1 MHIEDTFHRVSS
13 STFEHVQNDSR
24 DVECGCTDRISS
36 GQPPSRLRRGLTR
49 PATRALVAAPPVAG
63 ATRSSA
69 SLRPSPPAMAAAVAA
84 AAPTALREK
93 TQDKTRITG
102 AVTDPLGCD
111 RNRDK
116 TRIDGTLIG
125 SQSPSRTADSSMV
138 PRHYPHHYSRSVTT
152 FSTMTSFIGT
162 IRTGH
167 EDGRLQP
174 RPRPRSPT
182 STTTPICTVIKA
194 KTEPSPSQPCPLR
207 RDCRGRAP
215 CARCLSVDG
224 DASLVALRVVVLSR
238 PYGVRPPTPVSEG
251 EAGGW
256 LFPPPDLS
264 LLACWTGLRS
274 FMWESPPPG
283 GRMHADGS
291 NPQSA
296 AVEASMAATTRRVA
310 ITLPRVATVF
320 KCLGHENPWGP
331 NSLYHAWSSPHH
343 PDGGEYDGPEG
354 AQTI

>member
-1 MHIEDTFHRVSS
+1 VSMRRRARHRP
-13 STFEHVQNDSR
+13 E
-24 DVECGCTDRISS
+24 
-36 GQPPSRLRRGLTR
+36 GQGIARTCL
-49 PATRALVAAPPVAG
+49 
-63 ATRSSA
+63 
-69 SLRPSPPAMAAAVAA
+69 
-84 AAPTALREK
+84 EF
-93 TQDKTRITG
+93 
-102 AVTDPLGCD
+102 TDPLGCD

-125 SQSPSRTADSSMV
+125 PQSPSRTADSSIV

-224 DASLVALRVVVLSR
+224 DASLVALRVVVLGR
-238 PYGVRPPTPVSEG
+238 PYGVRPPTPVS
-251 EAGGW
+251 
-256 LFPPPDLS
+256 
-264 LLACWTGLRS
+264 
-274 FMWESPPPG
+274 
-283 GRMHADGS
+283 
-291 NPQSA
+291 
-296 AVEASMAATTRRVA
+296 
-310 ITLPRVATVF
+310 
-320 KCLGHENPWGP
+320 
-331 NSLYHAWSSPHH
+331 
-343 PDGGEYDGPEG
+343 
-354 AQTI
+354 